1 MENTSNVDL
10 KEIIKDAF
18 KYLKK
23 KEIHVNELSDYIK
36 SAIPEYKDVDIDIIR
51 KKVNSR
57 LAADVKLVSKEPTFS
72 KVKNGKKGYKKGIY
86 MLRIPKTTDNPIKP
100 DKVKQT
106 KKEEGQKSLFGDEN
120 KKNEIGLQNNTP
132 ISVFE
137 GISTAQIGKGG
148 EFAVMSELLFRG
160 FNASSMTV
168 DDGVDIAATKEKDG
182 RFFFI
187 QVKTTSCEEDTFS
200 VNIDKNSYS
209 RYNVSNMFY
218 VIVIRFIKDNLL
230 QNQYLVFNSY
240 DIEKLASR
248 DMTGIYQKYIS
259 MKFKMWDGGIF
270 IVRQGKSDDVTFH
283 LNNWNWIK

>member
-1 MENTSNVDL
+1 MENKGNVDL

-18 KYLKK
+18 KYLGK

-36 SAIPEYKDVDIDIIR
+36 SAIPEYKDVEIDIIR
-51 KKVNSR
+51 KKINSR
-57 LAADVKLVSKEPTFS
+57 LASDVKLVSKEPTFS

-86 MLRIPKTTDNPIKP
+86 MLRTPKTTDNPIKP
-100 DKVKQT
+100 DKVKQA
-106 KKEEGQKSLFGDEN
+106 KKEEVQKSLFVDDS
-120 KKNEIGLQNNTP
+120 KKNEIGLHNNKIT
-132 ISVFE
+132 VFE
-137 GISTAQIGKGG
+137 GISTSQIGKGG

-187 QVKTTSCEEDTFS
+187 QVKTTSCDDDTLS

-218 VIVIRFIKDNLL
+218 VIVVRFIKDNLP
-230 QNQYLVFNSY
+230 QNQYLIFNSY
-240 DIEKLASR
+240 DIEKLVSR
-248 DMTGIYQKYIS
+248 EMAGISNKYIS
-259 MKFKMWDGGIF
+259 MKFKMWNGGIF

-283 LNNWNWIK
+283 LNNWSWIK